1 MVVEENVVVHVDVAT
16 RAVLVFAVAAAVT
29 RDAVLAVV
37 VEREGVFHAFVHL
50 HGAVVVAVG
59 ECAADGHV
67 VALEAGEQGVAFFAV
82 AGDGFGSALRGG
94 GGFDGGF
101 FRRLCRGGS
110 TGFGAV
116 AFSVVGRDKALDG
129 VHMVAQEG
137 GVFFG

>member
-50 HGAVVVAVG
+50 HGAAVVAVG

-67 VALEAGEQGVAFFAV
+67 VAFEAGEQGVAFFAV
-82 AGDGFGSALRGG
+82 AGDEERYRVL
-94 GGFDGGF
+94 
-101 FRRLCRGGS
+101 
-110 TGFGAV
+110 
-116 AFSVVGRDKALDG
+116 
-129 VHMVAQEG
+129 
-137 GVFFG
+137 